1 MRPATVVIGTVG
13 RPHGIRGAVHARP
26 SGPTLATLVPGEEVE
41 ARPRGG
47 GTVRRLTLAGRAGM
61 DAAPILS
68 FAGVESREQA
78 AALGGALLAVDA
90 GRVAAPDDPDT
101 YMVSELVGCEVLL
114 GDRPL
119 GPVTEVVAGPANDAL
134 EVAARGGPL
143 LVPFTADAV
152 RELDL
157 AARRIVVR
165 PDLFGPDG
173 P

>member
-1 MRPATVVIGTVG
+1 MRPATVVIGTLG

-26 SGPTLATLVPGEEVE
+26 SGPTLATLAPGEEVE

-47 GTVRRLTLAGRAGM
+47 GAPRRLTLVGRAGM

-68 FAGVESREQA
+68 FAGVESREA
-78 AALGGALLAVDA
+78 AAELAGALLAVDA
-90 GRVAAPDDPDT
+90 GRVPAPDDPDT
-101 YMVSELVGCEVLL
+101 YLVSDLVGCVVLL
-114 GDRPL
+114 GDRAL
-119 GPVTEVVAGPANDAL
+119 GPVAEVVAGPANDAL
-134 EVAARGGPL
+134 EVSAEGGPL

-152 RELDL
+152 RDLDL
-157 AARRIVVR
+157 AGRRIVLR